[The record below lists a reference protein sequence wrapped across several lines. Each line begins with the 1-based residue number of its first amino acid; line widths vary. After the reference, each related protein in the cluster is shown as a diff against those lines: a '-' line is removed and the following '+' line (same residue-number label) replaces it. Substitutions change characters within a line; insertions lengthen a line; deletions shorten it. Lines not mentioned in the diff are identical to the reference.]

1 MFQALC
7 GATPRVSDCEVLLPP
22 LRVEQV
28 KASPDNVAKAK
39 YLVDKLSMKKEDVE
53 AAFKACGM
61 AVPTLPDTPTD
72 NKPEDA
78 AKSAR
83 EDRAAALDKKD

>member
-1 MFQALC
+1 
-7 GATPRVSDCEVLLPP
+7 
-22 LRVEQV
+22 
-28 KASPDNVAKAK
+28 
-39 YLVDKLSMKKEDVE
+39 MKREDVE

>member
-1 MFQALC
+1 MLFV
-7 GATPRVSDCEVLLPP
+7 GARAEA
-22 LRVEQV
+22 V

-39 YLVDKLSMKKEDVE
+39 YLIDKLSMKKEDVE

-61 AVPTLPDTPTD
+61 AMPSLPDAPKDTQ
-72 NKPEDA
+72 PEDA

-83 EDRAAALDKKD
+83 EERAASLEEKK